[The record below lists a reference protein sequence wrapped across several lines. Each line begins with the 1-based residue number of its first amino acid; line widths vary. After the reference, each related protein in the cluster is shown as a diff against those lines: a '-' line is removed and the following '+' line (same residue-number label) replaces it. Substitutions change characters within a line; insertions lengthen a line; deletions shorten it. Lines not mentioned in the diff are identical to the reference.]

1 MTGNLVRVLVVDD
14 DPEVRE
20 ALLTSLEAKKG
31 YKVHCAANG
40 AEAIAFLDHERA
52 TSPNKAPIDVVVT
65 DWMMQ
70 DVDGIQ
76 LLAKLRETGNSTIPV
91 VIISGA
97 VERDMLNF
105 ARQLDA
111 DETLAKPFK
120 LEALCR
126 KMDSAI
132 AKRRNKK

>member
-1 MTGNLVRVLVVDD
+1 MLVVDD

-20 ALLTSLEAKKG
+20 ALLTSLEARQG
-31 YKVHCAANG
+31 YKVYCAANG
-40 AEAIAFLDHERA
+40 AEALVFLDKQRA
-52 TSPNKAPIDVVVT
+52 SNPAEQPIDVVVT

-70 DVDGIQ
+70 DIDGIQ
-76 LLAKLRETGNSTIPV
+76 LLAKLRQSGTEKIPV

-97 VERDMLNF
+97 VERDMLDF

-120 LEALCR
+120 LEELCK
-126 KMDSAI
+126 KMSSAI
-132 AKRRNKK
+132 AKRVKK